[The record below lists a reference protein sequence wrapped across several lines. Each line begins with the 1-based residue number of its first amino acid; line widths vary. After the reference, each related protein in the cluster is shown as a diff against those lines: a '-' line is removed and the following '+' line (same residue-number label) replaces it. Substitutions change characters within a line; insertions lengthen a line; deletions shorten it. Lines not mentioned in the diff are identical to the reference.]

1 MNSFFEKMFLPD
13 EFLRY
18 YNDGLLNIVY
28 SVSKET
34 RSDNTS
40 FFKRLQ
46 DKCVCTTFPI
56 EYVYDEDAFYYSGV
70 RYNIKQD
77 IELFLNSIDTE
88 TPLLIDIT
96 TMNLRLL
103 GTFLAKI
110 KKLSFPSVY
119 CLYTEPGRYSKNTD
133 SAENIDRFDLYRKFK
148 GIEAIPG
155 FLRANDRGLNVKC
168 IAFLGFDGKRI
179 EQLREKYEFQDMVPV
194 VTLPS
199 FKPGWHNYAL
209 HENLDTIKNIDR
221 KPEYIIANSY
231 LSAYNYLDRV
241 QTSSPNTYIRV
252 IPFGTKIN
260 CLGILL
266 YVLNHKEGIDIIY
279 DNPIE
284 EGRISDERG
293 NTYIF
298 DISEIINAS

>member
-13 EFLRY
+13 EFLQFN
-18 YNDGLLNIVY
+18 NDSSINIVY
-28 SVSKET
+28 SVGKEM

-40 FFKRLQ
+40 FFKKLQ
-46 DKCVCTTFPI
+46 NKCNCTGFPI
-56 EYVYDEDAFYYSGV
+56 DYVYEEDAFYYSKC

-77 IELFLNSIDTE
+77 IEQFLKSFNKED
-88 TPLLIDIT
+88 PLLIDIT

-103 GTFLAKI
+103 GAFLSKI
-110 KKLSFPSVY
+110 KKLNFTTVY
-119 CLYTEPGRYSKNTD
+119 CLYTEPGRYSKNVD
-133 SAENIDRFDLYRKFK
+133 SADNIDRFDLYRKFK

-155 FLRANDRGLNVKC
+155 FLRANDKGLNVKC

-199 FKPGWHNYAL
+199 YKPGWHNYAL
-209 HENLDTIKNIDR
+209 HENLDTIKNVDR
-221 KPEYIIANSY
+221 KPEYVIANSF
-231 LSAYNYLDRV
+231 LSAYNYLGKV
-241 QTSSPNTYIRV
+241 QVSSPNTYIRV

-260 CLGILL
+260 CLGVLL

-284 EGRISDERG
+284 EGKISDKRG